1 MSTKATSLNFDST
14 VQTFKQGLYQ
24 LQIKHCPSCKL
35 YSESMNS
42 TCLKFKTEHLLL
54 KLALCHA
61 GHPGVYEGEV
71 SEHRLV
77 DAVDERPVDAGQPRL
92 LVDKLFVEVAAVAGR
107 RLQRTHRDTWT
118 RVDCLQHVAARDHQS
133 AITKV
138 GLQGG
143 VTCRCSSISQSVVLK
158 KPCAR
163 MFPFTPRRSSGS
175 LTNN

>member
-1 MSTKATSLNFDST
+1 MEAVHF
-14 VQTFKQGLYQ
+14 VRY
-24 LQIKHCPSCKL
+24 
-35 YSESMNS
+35 S
-42 TCLKFKTEHLLL
+42 TCLKFQTEPLLL
-54 KLALCHA
+54 SHA
-61 GHPGVYEGEV
+61 GHPGVDEGEV

-92 LVDKLFVEVAAVAGR
+92 LVDKLFVKVAAVAGR
-107 RLQRTHRDTWT
+107 RLQRTHGDTWT
-118 RVDCLQHVAARDHQS
+118 LVDCLRHVEECHHQK

-138 GLQGG
+138 GLKGG
-143 VTCRCSSISQSVVLK
+143 VTCRCSSTTQSVALK